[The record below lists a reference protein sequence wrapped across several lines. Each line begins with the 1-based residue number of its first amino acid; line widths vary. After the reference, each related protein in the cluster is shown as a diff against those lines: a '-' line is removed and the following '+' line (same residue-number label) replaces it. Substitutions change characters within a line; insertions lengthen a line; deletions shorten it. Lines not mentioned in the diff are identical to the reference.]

1 MTAAAVRF
9 ESHRLTHP
17 STSPPPES
25 MVERRY
31 TEEEEALEIKSLR
44 RIIAAYAKYAHPS
57 RLSLLPWRIS
67 LHSFLRRHR
76 RPQLIGSV

>member
-1 MTAAAVRF
+1 
-9 ESHRLTHP
+9 
-17 STSPPPES
+17 

-57 RLSLLPWRIS
+57 RLSLLP
-67 LHSFLRRHR
+67 
-76 RPQLIGSV
+76 

>member
-1 MTAAAVRF
+1 MTRPVTVSHLTREKKNKQLMTAAAVRF

-57 RLSLLPWRIS
+57 RLSLLP
-67 LHSFLRRHR
+67 
-76 RPQLIGSV
+76 